1 MPSREFWDERYRSG
15 ETPWD
20 YGGVQPEFAEFFEQR
35 PEVRRLLIPGCG
47 TGHEVRAAR
56 DAGIEVTGIEL
67 SPEAAQRAKGRLG
80 DGGEAIITGDFF
92 TYPFSEDEFDAIYE
106 RTFLCAISP
115 EQRPAY
121 VKRMCELLKPGGF
134 LFGFFLFGEESDP
147 PPYPLAPDEDRELF
161 EPDFEQIDS
170 APSRAPLPFF
180 GEMERWQV
188 WRKRT

>member
-1 MPSREFWDERYRSG
+1 MASREFWDERYRSG

-80 DGGEAIITGDFF
+80 DGGEAIITGDCF
-92 TYPFSEDEFDAIYE
+92 TCPFSEDEFDSISA
-106 RTFLCAISP
+106 RPLLCAMSP
-115 EQRPAY
+115 ERRPAY
-121 VKRMCELLKPGGF
+121 VYRMRELLMLGAF
-134 LFGFFLFGEESDP
+134 LFGFLLFGVESVP
-147 PPYPLAPDEDRELF
+147 PPYPLARDEDREPCA
-161 EPDFEQIDS
+161 PDFARIDS
-170 APSRAPLPFF
+170 APSRGPLPFS
-180 GEMERWQV
+180 GEM
-188 WRKRT
+188 